1 MRSVLWLS
9 SWYPNAADP
18 YTGDFIK
25 RQAEA
30 VSVVQPLKII
40 YSGKYPKAPQQQP
53 GSTMGA
59 FPNLQEIMLYYPSTA
74 KNNIISRVRSL
85 FTYFRK
91 HADFIRQLKNKN
103 ELPDIVHVQVAFKA
117 GLIALYLKWKY
128 RIPYVLTEHW
138 TGYYQ
143 EAKDSLFN
151 SSFVEKY
158 LTRLVLKNAAMLI
171 TVSEALGNQIQ
182 QHWIRIPFR
191 KIPNV
196 VDTHLFYHQENR
208 RVRKF
213 RFIHISTLLYQ
224 KNPEGIIRAFTA
236 LVKEGMDSDLLLV
249 GPVNPGLEKMIAD
262 SGLPLNT
269 ILCTGEIS
277 YEQVGVELRN
287 ASAMILFSFYEN
299 MPCVVLEALC
309 TGIPVIATRVGGIPE
324 VIGNENGILID
335 AGDEK
340 ALLKAMRT
348 IIQNEPVFNKEQISA
363 QATACFSYETITK
376 EILAVY
382 DLVLKNS

>member
-1 MRSVLWLS
+1 MRSVLWLC

-18 YTGDFIK
+18 FTGDFIK

-30 VSVVQPLKII
+30 LSVVQPLKII
-40 YSGKYPKAPQQQP
+40 YSGKYPKVPKQQP
-53 GSTMGA
+53 GSTVGT
-59 FPNLQEIMLYYPSTA
+59 FPNLQEVILYYPFTA
-74 KNNIISRVRSL
+74 KDNIVSRVRSL

-91 HADFIRQLKNKN
+91 HADLIRQLKNNN

-117 GLIALYLKWKY
+117 GLIAFYLKWKY
-128 RIPYVLTEHW
+128 GIPYVLTEHW

-143 EAKDSLFN
+143 QAKDSLFRR
-151 SSFVEKY
+151 SFLEKY

-182 QHWIRIPFR
+182 QHWIPIPFR
-191 KIPNV
+191 KILNV
-196 VDTHLFYHQENR
+196 VDTRLFYHQENR
-208 RVRKF
+208 RPQKF
-213 RFIHISTLLYQ
+213 RFIHISTLGFQ
-224 KNPEGIIRAFTA
+224 KNPEGIVRAFTS
-236 LVKEGMDSDLLLV
+236 LVKEGIDSELVLV
-249 GPVNPGLEKMIAD
+249 GPVNPGLGKMIAET
-262 SGLPLNT
+262 GLPLNT
-269 ILCTGEIS
+269 IRCTGEIS

-299 MPCVVLEALC
+299 MPCVLLESLC
-309 TGIPVIATRVGGIPE
+309 SGIPVIATRVGGIPE
-324 VIGNENGILID
+324 VIGNENGILIN

-340 ALLKAMRT
+340 ELLEAMRT
-348 IIQNEPVFNKEQISA
+348 IIQKEPVFNKEQISA
-363 QATACFSYETITK
+363 QASSRFSYEAITK